1 MRCWL
6 LKEVK
11 SGRWKDR
18 EERKEKKKRKKEGE
32 RRQGSREKKRVEG
45 DRT

>member
-11 SGRWKDR
+11 SRRWKDR
-18 EERKEKKKRKKEGE
+18 EERKGKKRKKKRE
-32 RRQGSREKKRVEG
+32 RRQRGREKKRVEG